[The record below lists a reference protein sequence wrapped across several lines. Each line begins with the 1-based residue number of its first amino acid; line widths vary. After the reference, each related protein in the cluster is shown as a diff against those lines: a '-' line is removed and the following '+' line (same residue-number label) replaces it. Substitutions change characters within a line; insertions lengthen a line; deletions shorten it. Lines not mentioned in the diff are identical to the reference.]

1 MSMLD
6 FDSIDSIIQSSVD
19 GLEKVLNELS
29 AAGTK
34 LGSSLSSPR
43 SAKPESYLKS
53 NPRRVV
59 PKLYKD
65 PSSEMS
71 GSTVQKI
78 LGAGLTAAGGIFGIS
93 TIGMIAAGMPVFSML
108 GTAILAGLLLAGGL
122 TAFFKGRK
130 KKKLLQRFQEY
141 VQLLGNKTVMSVKE
155 LAEKTGRSESAVLSD
170 LQEMIRLR
178 LFTQGHMDREQ
189 KELITSD
196 DTYRNYLALLERQPE
211 LAAMQKQDTE
221 ELKASGFT
229 SEGREI
235 LRQGEEY
242 LEKIQKMNA
251 ELPGIVIT
259 TKLQRLE
266 SVIRSILYEVRKQP
280 SSATDLRKLMN
291 YYLPTVWKLL
301 ETYKEIDDQPVVTE
315 QMARTQQEIEGTI
328 DTINNAFENLLEQM
342 FRNKAWDV
350 SSDISV
356 LNTMLAQDGIKDSVF
371 HMNSD
376 QKNQEEVKHE

>member
-1 MSMLD
+1 
-6 FDSIDSIIQSSVD
+6 
-19 GLEKVLNELS
+19 
-29 AAGTK
+29 
-34 LGSSLSSPR
+34 
-43 SAKPESYLKS
+43 
-53 NPRRVV
+53 
-59 PKLYKD
+59 
-65 PSSEMS
+65 
-71 GSTVQKI
+71 
-78 LGAGLTAAGGIFGIS
+78 
-93 TIGMIAAGMPVFSML
+93 
-108 GTAILAGLLLAGGL
+108 
-122 TAFFKGRK
+122 
-130 KKKLLQRFQEY
+130 
-141 VQLLGNKTVMSVKE
+141 
-155 LAEKTGRSESAVLSD
+155 
-170 LQEMIRLR
+170 
-178 LFTQGHMDREQ
+178 
-189 KELITSD
+189 
-196 DTYRNYLALLERQPE
+196 
-211 LAAMQKQDTE
+211 
-221 ELKASGFT
+221 
-229 SEGREI
+229 
-235 LRQGEEY
+235 
-242 LEKIQKMNA
+242 MNA